1 MSDNFKFKLACAVPE
16 YEFAQAL
23 AEGVRLFD
31 DEAFVH
37 IKESQDDDFWELN
50 AYFNLYDQGP
60 LQYAIIGTLFENSV
74 KEVGGR
80 KLQGCG

>member
-1 MSDNFKFKLACAVPE
+1 MSCAVPE

-23 AEGVRLFD
+23 AEGVRVFD

-50 AYFNLYDQGP
+50 AYFILLDQGP

-74 KEVGGR
+74 REVGGR
-80 KLQGCG
+80 KL